1 MTENQYTCIHSKTN
15 PTNIEGTTR
24 LRLPLTECYRYHLK
38 TDDNATTM
46 KVILFYVCG
55 NLYRPKIHLPETN
68 YSLLFIIKF
77 KKMN

>member
-15 PTNIEGTTR
+15 PTNIEGTIR

-46 KVILFYVCG
+46 KANTYLC
-55 NLYRPKIHLPETN
+55 LR
-68 YSLLFIIKF
+68 KF
-77 KKMN
+77 VSSEDSFT